1 MKPDVKKI
9 IADIKATKGNR
20 KFCNGLAGTLQDDNY
35 ASSICKYV
43 KTVTPER
50 IDLLIEYA
58 EKLETEVTDM
68 AVQLAN
74 ADSKCRELA
83 AESSE
88 LKDALSAV
96 IDRSNEPDYQSIG
109 MGCGVED
116 NGLQTDGYNACE
128 YGWREAMD
136 RIYSEV
142 IPDAIP
148 ETPAT
153 DAFLAEVKREATEPL
168 QKEIEVLKKHLL
180 MSVGDIRDLIDY
192 NAETGVLTAKVN
204 FSGRQAGSVIGSQTW
219 QGYYAFSLFGKKCFA
234 HRLAWLLHYGEWPSQ
249 PIDHINGI
257 KTDNSIRNLR
267 LCSLSQN
274 QFNKPTQKNNTTGVK
289 GVYWNK
295 RDKRYVASVQ
305 FNGKKY
311 SAGHHKDIESAKEE
325 VMKLREKLAGEFTN
339 HGEFELAEQIRKG
352 VQS

>member
-1 MKPDVKKI
+1 MKPTYEELQQQLENAKREFRS
-9 IADIKATKGNR
+9 ADITMQNLEAK
-20 KFCNGLAGTLQDDNY
+20 C
-35 ASSICKYV
+35 
-43 KTVTPER
+43 
-50 IDLLIEYA
+50 
-58 EKLETEVTDM
+58 EK
-68 AVQLAN
+68 
-74 ADSKCRELA
+74 LA
-83 AESSE
+83 AENAIKQEFIKTCFRVAADGSSLDGADIQE
-88 LKDALSAV
+88 LGERFGLFG
-96 IDRSNEPDYQSIG
+96 RETYQPVLHGYI
-109 MGCGVED
+109 CG
-116 NGLQTDGYNACE
+116 
-128 YGWREAMD
+128 REAGEGTVYVMKK
-136 RIYSEV
+136 
-142 IPDAIP
+142 
-148 ETPAT
+148 TPST
-153 DAFLAEVKREATEPL
+153 DAFLAEVKREATDPL
-168 QKEIEVLKKHLL
+168 EKEIEGLKKQLL

-192 NAETGVLTAKVN
+192 NPETGVLTAKVN

-257 KTDNSIRNLR
+257 KTDNSIKNLR

-311 SAGHHKDIESAKEE
+311 SAGHHKDIESAKEA

-339 HGEFELAEQIRKG
+339 HGEFELAAQLRQVDAHHCPHCGGVGTCSERGCTATDQMLEAYRASKG
-352 VQS
+352 KGDAL

>member
-1 MKPDVKKI
+1 MKPTYEELEAKC
-9 IADIKATKGNR
+9 AA
-20 KFCNGLAGTLQDDNY
+20 LAGEVY
-35 ASSICKYV
+35 
-43 KTVTPER
+43 
-50 IDLLIEYA
+50 DLKHLGTY
-58 EKLETEVTDM
+58 LP
-68 AVQLAN
+68 
-74 ADSKCRELA
+74 SK
-83 AESSE
+83 
-88 LKDALSAV
+88 
-96 IDRSNEPDYQSIG
+96 
-109 MGCGVED
+109 
-116 NGLQTDGYNACE
+116 
-128 YGWREAMD
+128 REA
-136 RIYSEV
+136 
-142 IPDAIP
+142 
-148 ETPAT
+148 PAL

-168 QKEIEVLKKHLL
+168 EKEIEGFKKQLL

-192 NAETGVLTAKVN
+192 NPETGVLKAKVN
-204 FSGRQAGSVIGSQTW
+204 FSGRQAGSVIGSQTR

-311 SAGHHKDIESAKEE
+311 SAGHHKDIESAKEA

-339 HGEFELAEQIRKG
+339 HGEFELAAQLRQG
-352 VQS
+352 DDQ